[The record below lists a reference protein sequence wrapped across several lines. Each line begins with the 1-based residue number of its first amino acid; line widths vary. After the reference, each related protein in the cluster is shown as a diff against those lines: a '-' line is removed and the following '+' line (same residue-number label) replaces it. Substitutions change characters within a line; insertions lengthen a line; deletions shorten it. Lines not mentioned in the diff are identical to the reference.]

1 MTVGTGAEATV
12 GTGAEATVGTGAK
25 ATVVGKEARA
35 RAVARTCFPVLA
47 PSASRSPMKRR

>member
-1 MTVGTGAEATV
+1 MTV